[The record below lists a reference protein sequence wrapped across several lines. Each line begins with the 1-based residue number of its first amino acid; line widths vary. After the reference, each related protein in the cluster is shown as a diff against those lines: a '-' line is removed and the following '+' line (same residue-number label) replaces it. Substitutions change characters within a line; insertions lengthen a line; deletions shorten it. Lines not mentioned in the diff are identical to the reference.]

1 MSDPGSRDVF
11 RDIVLTDGEV
21 VAILGAN
28 ASVPNAFGRGGP
40 LTTFCQTPTLR
51 AIPAGGDER
60 AFGYAA
66 G

>member
-11 RDIVLTDGEV
+11 HDIVLADGEV

-28 ASVPNAFGRGGP
+28 ASLEGGP

-51 AIPAGGDER
+51 VVPAGGDER